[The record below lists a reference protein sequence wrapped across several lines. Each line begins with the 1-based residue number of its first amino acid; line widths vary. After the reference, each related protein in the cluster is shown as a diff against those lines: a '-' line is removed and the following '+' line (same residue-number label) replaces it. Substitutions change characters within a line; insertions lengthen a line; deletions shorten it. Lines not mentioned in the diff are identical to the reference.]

1 MKWFYS
7 GSGSLD
13 EPQMNPEKSL
23 GGFRSSTVVPNGR
36 INSMFNDFSSL
47 AIQENKVETKAFF
60 IKNTFSNPVRN
71 ILVYATYPENPYV
84 DFQLAAV
91 EGNEMEKLSSS
102 NDIPYYSEFFDFKVV
117 FSYTDLIVKPTF
129 QVGET
134 VIIEG
139 VEIPVHDGKVE
150 TFITNAVKAF
160 SKNLRYKAV
169 QLDTNVL
176 RLEYRLLGVY
186 TNQPEIATYNAG
198 TIVAGTFG
206 NGFDNSQLISEE
218 LKPGESIGIFLKREP
233 KGYEKT
239 KTLEDYKELLKKF
252 VDSGYQKV
260 QNADEKFVNI
270 CFEWTDVK

>member
-1 MKWFYS
+1 MKLFYS

-36 INSMFNDFSSL
+36 INSMFNNFSSL
-47 AIQENKVETKAFF
+47 AIQEKTVETKAFF
-60 IKNTFSNPVRN
+60 IKNTFSHPVKN

-102 NDIPYYSEFFDFKVV
+102 NDIPYYAEFFDFNVV
-117 FSYTDLIVKPTF
+117 FSYTDLIVKSTF
-129 QVGET
+129 QMGET

-139 VEIPVHDGKVE
+139 VEVPVPDGKVE

-198 TIVAGTFG
+198 TIVARAFG